1 MNNLKTNN
9 DLQETQI
16 KCSCGKMLA
25 KITSDG
31 RIKLWCKKCKQEIEF
46 KIEIEKVHEQSREP

>member
-9 DLQETQI
+9 EMQEKQI

-25 KITSDG
+25 KITPDG
-31 RIKLWCKKCKQEIEF
+31 KIKLWCKKCKKE
-46 KIEIEKVHEQSREP
+46 IEIEMEE